1 MEENNGSDLGSFE
14 DQVDP
19 ESRFALLHKA
29 REEAKKAFTHLDTSK
44 RVQRALLRNAKPLPY
59 TYSIGDVVCFRR
71 DKTGKTEWST
81 ASRVIGFEGTHNESV
96 WVLCQN
102 VPVLVSAQNLRPA
115 QDAEALAQAVLQ
127 GEPILPD
134 GLTRGNV
141 WQNFEDLRGVPEGDA
156 EEQEPDDV
164 DVEPPQEDDDEP
176 SYGLLDGPGPLASI
190 FENDVAEEQAERGRS
205 RSPPPAV
212 AARSRRTSVLEPDA
226 ERTLRHPFVLPSNN
240 AESKKKPT

>member
-1 MEENNGSDLGSFE
+1 M
-14 DQVDP
+14 
-19 ESRFALLHKA
+19 
-29 REEAKKAFTHLDTSK
+29 
-44 RVQRALLRNAKPLPY
+44 
-59 TYSIGDVVCFRR
+59 
-71 DKTGKTEWST
+71 
-81 ASRVIGFEGTHNESV
+81 
-96 WVLCQN
+96 
-102 VPVLVSAQNLRPA
+102 SAQNLRPA

-156 EEQEPDDV
+156 EVQEPDDV

-176 SYGLLDGPGPLASI
+176 SYGLLDGPSPLASI